1 MGVAEGLKASP
12 ASCVLQHLRTH
23 FHVIPALVIY
33 KNVHKHTQA
42 VYDLL
47 EHALQYN
54 RIMNVER
61 DAPSTVPAKV
71 EVSEEPT
78 AAAESA
84 VSCLKVEEKNSTKSS
99 ATSSKSEGTK
109 VSFEL
114 PSGSDG
120 EGDER
125 L

>member
-1 MGVAEGLKASP
+1 M
-12 ASCVLQHLRTH
+12 LQHLRTH
-23 FHVIPALVIY
+23 FHNFALVIY

-42 VYDLL
+42 VYDLF

-78 AAAESA
+78 AAAESGI
-84 VSCLKVEEKNSTKSS
+84 LF
-99 ATSSKSEGTK
+99 EGRRK
-109 VSFEL
+109 K
-114 PSGSDG
+114 
-120 EGDER
+120 
-125 L
+125 